1 MYLQSSTYT
10 YTNGHLSNSVG
21 TAAPLEQLSLVAGV
35 DGCPG
40 GWVVVVAASNGS
52 RFDLRAVEVVPSFV
66 ALLKLT
72 SECAAV
78 AVDIPIGLS
87 ERGPRLADL
96 AARRLLGRPRASS
109 VFPTPLRAALPCI
122 AYRQA
127 CAASVAAGGKM
138 LSQQAFNILP
148 KIREA
153 DAALSPADQSR
164 LVESHPELT
173 FAMINSGRPLAH
185 NKKTP
190 AGRVERGRLLSALYD
205 IDITRLARPRT
216 CGVDDL
222 YDACAL
228 VWTASRLTHGLETH
242 LPSAPQRDAR
252 GFRMEIV
259 Y

>member
-1 MYLQSSTYT
+1 MNELR
-10 YTNGHLSNSVG
+10 
-21 TAAPLEQLSLVAGV
+21 LVAGI

-40 GWVVVVAASNGS
+40 GWVVVVAASNGPL
-52 RFDLRAVEVVPSFV
+52 FDLRAVEVVPSFV
-66 ALLKLT
+66 ALLELT
-72 SECAAV
+72 AECAAV

-96 AARRLLGRPRASS
+96 AARRLLGRPRSSS
-109 VFPTPLRAALPCI
+109 VFPSPLRAALACT
-122 AYRQA
+122 AYREA

-153 DAALSPADQSR
+153 DAALSPTDQAR
-164 LVESHPELT
+164 IVESHPELT
-173 FAMINSGRPLAH
+173 FAMINDGRRLAH
-185 NKKTP
+185 NKKTL
-190 AGRVERGRLLSALYD
+190 AGREERERLLNALYD
-205 IDITRLARPRT
+205 TDVSRLSRPRT

-228 VWTASRLTHGLETH
+228 VWTASRLARGIETH
-242 LPSAPQRDAR
+242 LPSEPQRDAR